1 MSYNPPKL
9 TREEGEAEQ
18 FNPWLLIE
26 PVFKNL
32 WFILLIAVVSL
43 ILAIFYNMYATPIFS
58 STATIIIQRKTVS
71 GLIRER
77 ESDLPSFRT
86 TLVDFNTKLKLLNSE
101 TFSTILAEK
110 LIELGYFQN
119 RLKTVKLQEMGPE
132 EKKLFYRRLGRGV
145 RGGISVKNPKMTNF
159 VQVSYQ
165 HPNPELC
172 RDVVNLLGDIMVEH
186 NRNEQFMVMENSL
199 IYLKEKEEEA
209 RKRVE
214 EAETAL
220 FNYRIKHGIFETDKD
235 NDLINARRADLA
247 SRLASFLEKSRELEA
262 EINQLDSLLERKDY
276 TRYTA
281 VIPDDKILT
290 EISTLLVGA
299 EIKYEELQIKY
310 GERHPQV
317 INTGKDVDIL
327 KRKFEQS
334 LMKTRTKLN
343 YELSVIES
351 KRKALEYVQAEIEK
365 NAITGTEKDIEYVVL
380 KSDVGSA
387 SRFHDN
393 LMSAVKEISININST
408 ANNVIYVHERAI
420 LPTSY
425 IKPRKKLNLILGL
438 LFGLALGVAFSFGRE
453 YLDQNIRV
461 PEDVKKAV
469 QLQVLSS
476 IPLYSTSSAD
486 GKDAKSSGLFI
497 SQHPKSMFSESVTAL
512 RTQLNIKLPQ
522 ESSVAILVTSS
533 APREGKS
540 LIASN
545 LAFSMA
551 IDGKKTLIL
560 DADLHRPFIHKAF
573 GKEKHHG
580 LFDLI
585 VDDLNPRWPEVDL
598 KSLSLGDALHLI
610 RIKQWSGTMKLQW
623 DSLPSSLSIS
633 YKDGKVVGSNIK
645 EWKDRFKTATGF
657 PAPVNPSFVLDDS
670 EIADIDSHEETGVMA
685 IDFINQYPR
694 LRGSN
699 YFANVVLDRYMQ
711 DTGFENLKVLTS
723 GTNPKNPSEILGSE
737 QMKILLKVLKER
749 FDRIIIDCPPAWPL
763 SDVSVLAPMV
773 DGVLWV
779 CRSGEI
785 PKPMFMRNIQQ
796 ISTVQPNIV
805 GVVLNAVDL
814 KRDRYYYYGG
824 YSYYYYYRYYKSDY
838 YRYYAHTSDAKEDTS
853 EFYKNGPFRK

>member
-9 TREEGEAEQ
+9 TLEEGDIEEL
-18 FNPWLLIE
+18 NPWLLIE
-26 PVFKNL
+26 PVLKNL

-43 ILAIFYNMYATPIFS
+43 FGGIFYNMYATPIFK
-58 STATIIIQRKTVS
+58 STSTIIIQRKAVS

-77 ESDLPSFRT
+77 ESDLPNFRT
-86 TLVDFNTKLKLLNSE
+86 TLVDFNTKLKLLKSE
-101 TFSTILAEK
+101 TFSKRLAEK
-110 LIELGYFQN
+110 LIEIGHFQG
-119 RLKTVKLQEMGPE
+119 RLEGAKFHKMGPE
-132 EKKLFYRRLGRGV
+132 EKELFYRRLGNSI
-145 RGGISVKNPKMTNF
+145 RGGISVHNPKMTSF
-159 VQVSYQ
+159 VQISYT
-165 HPNPELC
+165 HPNRLLC
-172 RDVVNLLGDIMVEH
+172 REVVNLLGDIMVEH
-186 NRNEQFMVMENSL
+186 SRNEQFLVIENSL
-199 IYLKEKEEEA
+199 VYLKEKEEEA

-214 EAETAL
+214 GAETAL

-235 NDLINARRADLA
+235 NDLINIRRGSMITKLA
-247 SRLASFLEKSRELEA
+247 TFQEKRRELEA
-262 EINQLDSLLERKDY
+262 KIYQLDSLLKRKDY

-281 VIPDDKILT
+281 VIPEDKILLDL
-290 EISTLLVGA
+290 SSLLVRA
-299 EIKYEELQIKY
+299 EIKYEELQVKY
-310 GERHPQV
+310 GEKHPDV
-317 INTGKDVDIL
+317 INTSKDIDIL

-334 LMKTRTKLN
+334 IMKSQTKLN
-343 YELSVIES
+343 YELSVVES
-351 KRKALEYVQAEIEK
+351 KQKALEYVQAEIEK
-365 NAITGTEKDIEYVVL
+365 NAIAGTGKDIEYVVL
-380 KSDVGSA
+380 KSELDSA
-387 SRFHDN
+387 RKFHEH
-393 LMSAVKEISININST
+393 LMSAVKEISINANST

-420 LPTSY
+420 LPTAS
-425 IKPRKKLNLILGL
+425 IKPRKKLNLLLSL
-438 LFGLALGVAFSFGRE
+438 LFGLTLGVAFAFGRN
-453 YLDQNIRV
+453 YLDQNIRI

-469 QLQVLSS
+469 QLHVLSS
-476 IPLYSTSSAD
+476 VPLYSTSSAD
-486 GKDAKSSGLFI
+486 GKDAKSSSLFI

-522 ESSVAILVTSS
+522 ESSVALLVTSS

-545 LAFSMA
+545 LAYSMA
-551 IDGKKTLIL
+551 VDGKKTLIL
-560 DADLHRPFIHKAF
+560 DADLHRPSIHKAF
-573 GKEKHHG
+573 GKDKHHG

-598 KSLSLGDALHLI
+598 KSLSLGDAQHLI
-610 RIKQWSGTMKLQW
+610 RLKQWSGTMKLQW

-633 YKDGKVVGSNIK
+633 YKDGKVVGSNIRD
-645 EWKDRFKTATGF
+645 WKDRFKTATGF

-670 EIADIDSHEETGVMA
+670 EVADIDSHEETGAMA

-699 YFANVVLDRYMQ
+699 YFANVVLDRYMR
-711 DTGFENLKVLTS
+711 DTEFENLKVLTS
-723 GTNPKNPSEILGSE
+723 GTNPKNPNEILGSE

-749 FDRIIIDCPPAWPL
+749 FDRILIDCPPAWPL
-763 SDVSVLAPMV
+763 SDVSVLAPLV
-773 DGVLWV
+773 DGILWV

-796 ISTVQPNIV
+796 IKTVQPNIV

-838 YRYYAHTSDAKEDTS
+838 YRYYGQTSDAKEDTS